1 MLSDDW
7 WILIRS
13 KTQITFTCSKSAKET
28 LEKGVKYVQVNNP
41 FSSVS
46 IVDFEQVYV
55 SWEGCLVNC
64 VNFLYFPDTLW
75 GPCDFLKEQR

>member
-1 MLSDDW
+1 MF
-7 WILIRS
+7 
-13 KTQITFTCSKSAKET
+13 K
-28 LEKGVKYVQVNNP
+28 VNNP

-55 SWEGCLVNC
+55 SWEGRLVNC